1 MRRSFLRGVAVVVT
15 VGAVVSLEAT
25 SALASERGGGE
36 RQQVVDVSGNGSA
49 VHLDR
54 SHLHAGSIRFR
65 VHTTNPSTPDGG
77 GSQVTMFKP
86 KNGATVQK
94 VLADAA
100 EEFGGNPAQG
110 TRDLT
115 HDATFYGLADVVAS
129 TPVTVTETLS
139 PGTYYLLDLASPP
152 TSGPPAVTPLTVD
165 DHRAGIEQDSD
176 LRSQVTVKAVEPDR
190 FVAPRSWPRRGTF
203 TFTNRSDTLH
213 FVSIE
218 PVKPGTTDKQVQA
231 YFDSG
236 SQQPP
241 PFLLEGRPTAGS
253 DVISPGRSLQLTYSL
268 PKGTYVLL
276 CFVADDETGMPHAMM
291 GMHEVVV
298 LR

>member
-1 MRRSFLRGVAVVVT
+1 MRRSLLRGAAVVAT
-15 VGAVVSLEAT
+15 VGALVSFEA
-25 SALASERGGGE
+25 SAAFASERGGE
-36 RQQVVDVSGNGSA
+36 YQQVVDVRGDGSA

-54 SHLHAGSIRFR
+54 SHIHAGSIRFR
-65 VHTTNPSTPDGG
+65 VHTTNRSTPNGG
-77 GSQVTMFKP
+77 GSQITMFRP
-86 KNGATVQK
+86 EAGATVQK

-100 EEFGGNPAQG
+100 EEFGGNPAKG
-110 TRDLT
+110 TRDLE
-115 HDATFYGLADVVAS
+115 HDAAFYGLADVVVGS
-129 TPVTVTETLS
+129 PVTVTETLS
-139 PGTYYLLDLASPP
+139 PGTYYLLDLANPP
-152 TSGPPAVTPLTVD
+152 SGAPAVTTLTVD
-165 DHRAGIEQDSD
+165 AKRAGIEQDSD
-176 LRSQVTVKAVEPDR
+176 LRSRVTVKAVEPDR

-203 TFTNRSDTLH
+203 TFTNRSATLH
-213 FVSIE
+213 FVTLE
-218 PVKPGTTDKQVQA
+218 RVTPGTTDEQVQA

-241 PFLLEGRPTAGS
+241 PFMVPGAPSAGA